1 MSNNAT
7 RSCTRP
13 KKRRREIKYINN
25 ILSHDQPLRKP
36 STNQP
41 WRKMQTTFIKHLLMT
56 KVIDA
61 HNLDKKKSRKKMEKA
76 WAFPQNIHKKW
87 MICT

>member
-7 RSCTRP
+7 RSCTRQ
-13 KKRRREIKYINN
+13 KKKKKLEIKYINN

-56 KVIDA
+56 KVIGA
-61 HNLDKKKSRKKMEKA
+61 HNLDTKKSRIKMEKA
-76 WAFPQNIHKKW
+76 WAFPKNIHKK
-87 MICT
+87 